1 MGTRRRKSEWPDYY
15 DKVWCKERGEGGNC
29 LLSLLPL
36 FLSNVYHTHSAEEKE
51 GKGIGR
57 VRSDILF
64 SQTFFF
70 AFPFHFGTLARS
82 LASQSPFSRIG
93 GNEKRCFRP
102 KRERERFLALSM
114 FSSLMRLSGLVSVTR
129 VEPIASDSNEVPE
142 IPKGSLLLS

>member
-15 DKVWCKERGEGGNC
+15 DKVWCKEGGRRGNC
-29 LLSLLPL
+29 LLSLPPP
-36 FLSNVYHTHSAEEKE
+36 FSEQRIPYHTHSAEEKE
-51 GKGIGR
+51 GNGIGR

-70 AFPFHFGTLARS
+70 AFPFHFGT